1 MLNDKLPPSSK
12 QYSAWWSNETKGS
25 HVQAHSWM
33 DAGWKVDAVNF
44 SEKNGL
50 NNHRQE
56 RIVKMPDYNSL
67 KEILGKS
74 IKGVIVKEN
83 RHGEYPRMSLFLVFS
98 DATYYEIYSDGSLD
112 FAGGIDKGGMEHA
125 RQYLTGTKGPMKNV
139 LDISLDDS

>member
-1 MLNDKLPPSSK
+1 
-12 QYSAWWSNETKGS
+12 
-25 HVQAHSWM
+25 
-33 DAGWKVDAVNF
+33 
-44 SEKNGL
+44 
-50 NNHRQE
+50 
-56 RIVKMPDYNSL
+56 MPDYNSL

-112 FAGGIDKGGMEHA
+112 CAEGIDKGGMEHA